1 MMSKT
6 LSTKTLKLNH
16 PTCFLRSAH
25 SHSFPTLCP
34 SGKAAAVATAVA
46 ASRQALL
53 GKEVV
58 DCGVGDTGC
67 HSSYITKK
75 TTNALHHANSACS
88 APGRACSALNKR
100 GMSAAFFL
108 PRANSMSFPTIS
120 GAAIRDQNCENVT
133 LHSSTNPSASAWRLE

>member
-1 MMSKT
+1 MSKT

-75 TTNALHHANSACS
+75 RRTPYIMLTALVQ
-88 APGRACSALNKR
+88 RRDALVQR
-100 GMSAAFFL
+100 
-108 PRANSMSFPTIS
+108 
-120 GAAIRDQNCENVT
+120 
-133 LHSSTNPSASAWRLE
+133 